1 MVLVS
6 FLTDIAVGNRE
17 RKDVI
22 LFHPILTRKI
32 GSLPDWTG
40 T

>member
-6 FLTDIAVGNRE
+6 FLTDIGVGNRE
-17 RKDVI
+17 RKGVI
-22 LFHPILTRKI
+22 LFHPILTLNI